1 MAASSAI
8 RSVVDVESFIYEYFD
23 AWGGIDEDR
32 IMSYYADNVALQIPG
47 TLMQGSLAVREQFV
61 RPFIAGFPGNRHV
74 VKNWIFGRD
83 VVVVEWSFEAE
94 HKGPFDGHAATN
106 AYVEVPGCGV
116 YEYDSAK
123 RQITAA
129 RIYFDVG
136 TLLKQISDRGGPPS
150 KTEEAA
156 QAPLGAMVE
165 HLDLGTVIAVSQ
177 TVSGEMV
184 LEKLLDT
191 LMRTAVEHARA
202 ERALLILSRET
213 EQRIVAEATTSN
225 DGLMVRLCDEPVTTF
240 LLPETVLRYV
250 LHTRE
255 NVILDDAALPNPF
268 SADSYIARR
277 RARSVFCL
285 PLMNQAKLIGVLYL
299 ENSIAPRVF
308 APARTAVL
316 KLLASQA
323 AISLEN
329 SRLYRD
335 LAERESRIRRLF
347 DANIIGIFV
356 WELEGRILD
365 ANDAFLA
372 MVGYGREDLVAGRL
386 RWTDLTPPEWR
397 DRDERL
403 IPELARSG
411 TLQPFEKEYFREDG
425 SRVPVL
431 IGVAAFE
438 ENANQGVAFVLD
450 LTDRKRAED
459 MTRLVFENTPDA
471 VVIIGRDYRFQQVN
485 PVFGQRWK
493 APAEKFVGMHHAH
506 VCGRELFE
514 QSKPALD
521 RCFAGEHVS
530 NAQWFTLPMGR
541 GYRSVTY
548 SPLRLGSER
557 VEAALCISR
566 DLTEHML
573 ALEAL
578 RESQDALARAS
589 RATTLGMLGAS
600 IVHEVNQPL
609 GAIAASAAAASRW
622 LSAQPPDLDKAQR
635 SLARIVNDSG
645 RASTIVGRLR
655 ALVKGQAPRKD
666 RFDLN
671 EAILEVL
678 ALTNDEARRNEI
690 LVASELAPD
699 LPTVEADRIQ
709 IQQIVLNLVVNAI
722 EAMRAVDGRRR
733 QLTIGS
739 AREDANAVR
748 VEVRDSGPGVDS
760 RHADRLFEAFYTT
773 KSNGMGM
780 GLCISRA
787 IIEAHSGRL
796 WVDPNGSHGAAFC
809 FSLPVLAVA

>member
-1 MAASSAI
+1 MATRSAL
-8 RSVVDVESFIYEYFD
+8 RSVVDIESFIYEYFD

-32 IMSYYADNVALQIPG
+32 IMSYYADDVTVQIPG

-61 RPFIAGFPGNRHV
+61 RPFIAGFPGNRHT
-74 VKNWIFGRD
+74 VKNWIFGRN

-94 HKGPFDGHAATN
+94 HKGPFGGRDATHAR
-106 AYVEVPGCGV
+106 VEVPGCGV

-136 TLLKQISDRGGPPS
+136 TLLKQIADRSEPHS
-150 KTEEAA
+150 KTDNVVPAA
-156 QAPLGAMVE
+156 GGAMVE
-165 HLDLGTVIAVSQ
+165 HLDLATVIAVSQ
-177 TVSGEMV
+177 TVSGELG

-191 LMRTAVEHARA
+191 LMRTAVEHAGA
-202 ERALLILSRET
+202 ERALLILSRAN
-213 EQRIVAEATTSN
+213 EQRIAAEATTSS
-225 DGLMVRLCDEPVTTF
+225 GALTVRLCNEPVTGF
-240 LLPETVLRYV
+240 RLPETILRYV
-250 LHTRE
+250 LNSRE
-255 NVILDDAALPNPF
+255 NVILDDAHLSNPF
-268 SADSYIARR
+268 STDPYIAGRHV
-277 RARSVFCL
+277 RSVFCL

-299 ENSIAPRVF
+299 ENRVAPRVF

-335 LAERESRIRRLF
+335 LAERESRLRRLF

-403 IPELARSG
+403 TPELARSG
-411 TLQPFEKEYFREDG
+411 TLQPFEKEYFRKDG

-438 ENANQGVAFVLD
+438 ENGNQGVAFVLD
-450 LTDRKRAED
+450 LTERKRAEY
-459 MTRLVFENTPDA
+459 MTRQVFENMPDA
-471 VVIIGRDYRFQQVN
+471 VAIVGRDCRLQKVN
-485 PVFGQRWK
+485 LVAEERWK
-493 APAEKFVGMHHAH
+493 MPAEKFVGMHIAE
-506 VCGRELFE
+506 VGGRELFE
-514 QSKPALD
+514 HVKPLLD
-521 RCFAGEHVS
+521 RCFAGEQVS
-530 NAQWFTLPMGR
+530 DAAWFNSSVGR
-541 GYRSVTY
+541 AYRSVTY

-566 DLTEHML
+566 DLTEHMH
-573 ALEAL
+573 AIEAL
-578 RESQDALARAS
+578 REAQGALSRANRAS
-589 RATTLGMLGAS
+589 TLGMLGAS
-600 IVHEVNQPL
+600 IAHEVNQPL
-609 GAIAASAAAASRW
+609 GAVAASAAACSRW
-622 LSAQPPDLDKAQR
+622 LSAQPPDLVKAQR
-635 SLARIVNDSG
+635 SLERIVNDST
-645 RASTIVGRLR
+645 RASAVVARLR
-655 ALVKGQAPRKD
+655 ALVKRQEPRKD

-678 ALTNDEARRNEI
+678 ALTNDEVRRNEI
-690 LVASELAPD
+690 LVATSLAPD

-722 EAMRAVDGRRR
+722 EAMSAVDDRRR

-760 RHADRLFEAFYTT
+760 SHADQLFDAFYTT
-773 KSNGMGM
+773 KANGMGM
-780 GLCISRA
+780 GLSISRA
-787 IIEAHSGRL
+787 IIEAHGGRL
-796 WVDPNGSHGAAFC
+796 WVGPNRSHGAAFC
-809 FSLPVLAVA
+809 FSLPVLATT